1 MTGPRFYL
9 AWFKLNTDFFMSGKL
24 TSEKLQYA
32 LVPEELPPRGEWNL
46 ERIDF
51 NGRPMGKFPALPEH
65 LCTLRQPGIP
75 VGSEDSQ
82 EHRLI
87 QLLQG
92 RAMSAAHLLPDIMP
106 TKRTPPWSKLMLPAH
121 VIAELRRLGGA
132 GV

>member
-1 MTGPRFYL
+1 MSVPRFYL
-9 AWFKLNTDFFMSGKL
+9 AWFKLNTDFFMRGRP

-32 LVPEELPPRGEWNL
+32 LVPEELPASGQWHFD
-46 ERIDF
+46 RIDF
-51 NGRPMGKFPALPEH
+51 NGRPMGKFLALPEY

-75 VGSEDSQ
+75 IGSEDSQ

-92 RAMSAAHLLPDIMP
+92 RALSAAHLLPEIVP
-106 TKRTPPWSKLMLPAH
+106 TKRTPPWSKLVLPAH

-132 GV
+132 GI